1 LSNGASTRLA
11 DFAIR
16 GKAQKPSFFLTMKS
30 RKNTLTPLKILKS
43 VWLALKCF
51 LEENGIDKSSIL
63 AYYSIFSSFFL
74 LIFFSY
80 IFNKLIGDPGNAVKN
95 MYPFSPELFS
105 KIAPIFFQKA
115 SELTAQVEDLG
126 LIGLGIFLFV
136 GLLIFKKMIHFIN
149 DMFFIKIK
157 HGILFR
163 RIKEFGL
170 LIIVGVLIVF
180 SFLLTGL
187 ISTINTLAEEN
198 LFFEN
203 RINPIFVQSIDTF
216 LIKFVFPF
224 LVTFLFFFILFK
236 WIPEK
241 KVKKTA
247 ALIAAIFSAL
257 LWELV
262 KRAYTYYLIHVSVLR
277 KIESPIVAIILFG
290 FWMELTMSIMLYGAK
305 FTFLLDKEENDKP
318 KKTN

>member
-1 LSNGASTRLA
+1 
-11 DFAIR
+11 
-16 GKAQKPSFFLTMKS
+16 MKK
-30 RKNTLTPLKILKS
+30 RDNAFTPFNILKNI
-43 VWLALKCF
+43 WLALKCF
-51 LEENGIDKSSIL
+51 LSENGVDKSSIL

-74 LIFFSY
+74 LIFFSF
-80 IFNKLIGDPGNAVKN
+80 IFNKFIGDPGSAVKS
-95 MYPFSPELFS
+95 MYPFSPEFIQ

-115 SELTAQVEDLG
+115 SELTAQVKNLG

-136 GLLIFKKMIHFIN
+136 GITVFKKMIRFIN

-157 HGILFR
+157 PGILFR

-170 LIIVGVLIVF
+170 LVIVGILIVF
-180 SFLLTGL
+180 SFLFTGL
-187 ISTINTLAEEN
+187 ISTINTLAKES
-198 LFFEN
+198 LFFKN
-203 RINPIFVQSIDTF
+203 HINPAFVQSIDTF
-216 LIKFVFPF
+216 LIKFIFPF

-241 KVKKTA
+241 KVKTDA

-257 LWELV
+257 LWELL

-305 FTFLLDKEENDKP
+305 FTFLLDKEENDKL
-318 KKTN
+318 KKNH